1 VRESALSE
9 LEFFDSTGKENSGNA
24 VKWGKAMP
32 RVAIPE

>member
-9 LEFFDSTGKENSGNA
+9 LEFFESNARENSRKAG
-24 VKWGKAMP
+24 KRGKAMP